1 MQAEQNK
8 DPTERQMTKIAREA
22 AKFTVQMMKADG
34 IGTAEFDFIH
44 LVRHNPGMTQADV
57 RAALKIDKGAAAR
70 RAASLEAKGYL
81 VRKPN
86 PDDGRSQLLYA
97 TPKAEE
103 LKNSKAAIE
112 TVFYAWLVEELPE
125 AERDAFLQ
133 NAGNPVLAQQK
144 PAAGRVPGCDG
155 AGAADEWG
163 RKYRMKNTESAPV
176 RQPDR
181 VLSYFEN
188 QRPVLAV
195 VTVSGLIYNLGLVV
209 GPWFEGPAGPM
220 PAGHFERER
229 NLCRHGGAVCGLFD
243 RHCGGAGVAVHQAA
257 VCAQVCQQHQP
268 QHETGAVR
276 QSGAE
281 RQG

>member
-70 RAASLEAKGYL
+70 RAASLETKGYL

-125 AERDAFLQ
+125 S
-133 NAGNPVLAQQK
+133 
-144 PAAGRVPGCDG
+144 RVPIKQYLQKFPK
-155 AGAADEWG
+155 WG
-163 RKYRMKNTESAPV
+163 RFGVTSVTPFLLLPV
-176 RQPDR
+176 HP
-181 VLSYFEN
+181 
-188 QRPVLAV
+188 
-195 VTVSGLIYNLGLVV
+195 
-209 GPWFEGPAGPM
+209 EGCTPA
-220 PAGHFERER
+220 HR
-229 NLCRHGGAVCGLFD
+229 
-243 RHCGGAGVAVHQAA
+243 
-257 VCAQVCQQHQP
+257 
-268 QHETGAVR
+268 T
-276 QSGAE
+276 
-281 RQG
+281 